1 MTRRLNTSYPEAFI
15 RRIERR
21 LMNIL
26 EYYNRGA
33 YAKYPNMSYP
43 TSANTAYRPFS
54 RLYKYKTL
62 NSVLEVP
69 DLAFQRVN
77 DVHKVETE
85 TLLGYKMMA
94 LNVKSLENQR
104 FMALM
109 DRVIVERLDKD
120 KLISKKVKLGAL
132 GYTEF

>member
-1 MTRRLNTSYPEAFI
+1 MYGL
-15 RRIERR
+15 
-21 LMNIL
+21 L
-26 EYYNRGA
+26 
-33 YAKYPNMSYP
+33 
-43 TSANTAYRPFS
+43 
-54 RLYKYKTL
+54 
-62 NSVLEVP
+62 SVDVFGDE
-69 DLAFQRVN
+69 AFQRVN